1 MVLVKGNKRSLGR
14 PLEKVSITSYDTSQ
28 TTMGER
34 DTYTHAHM
42 HTCTHAHMHTC
53 THAHTEIDRQTH
65 KNIQKRKKS
74 SPI

>member
-42 HTCTHAHMHTC
+42 HTCTHTY
-53 THAHTEIDRQTH
+53 TEKKKILS
-65 KNIQKRKKS
+65 NI
-74 SPI
+74 IYGTNDL

>member
-34 DTYTHAHM
+34 DT
-42 HTCTHAHMHTC
+42 
-53 THAHTEIDRQTH
+53 H
-65 KNIQKRKKS
+65 KNTKRKSTQKHTKKKKILS
-74 SPI
+74 NIIYGTNDL

>member
-42 HTCTHAHMHTC
+42 HIYTHTY
-53 THAHTEIDRQTH
+53 TEKKKILS
-65 KNIQKRKKS
+65 NI
-74 SPI
+74 IYGTNDL

>member
-28 TTMGER
+28 TMMGER
-34 DTYTHAHM
+34 D
-42 HTCTHAHMHTC
+42 TCTHAHMHIY
-53 THAHTEIDRQTH
+53 THTYTEIDRQTH